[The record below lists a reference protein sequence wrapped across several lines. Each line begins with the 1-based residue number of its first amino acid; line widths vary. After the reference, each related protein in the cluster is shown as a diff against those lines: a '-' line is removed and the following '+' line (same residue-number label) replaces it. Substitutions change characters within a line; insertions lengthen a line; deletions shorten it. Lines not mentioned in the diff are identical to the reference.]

1 MLGDGEDG
9 IVGGDGG
16 SKRIKDS
23 QTEAKATSFL
33 LEVCFSDITLEVT
46 RRLEL
51 SLATS
56 CSLNDLGL
64 NYSPSPLLMFDMSYK
79 LCSIKTSL

>member
-23 QTEAKATSFL
+23 QTEAKAPSFS
-33 LEVCFSDITLEVT
+33 LEVCFSDVTLKVI
-46 RRLEL
+46 RRLELSDL

-56 CSLNDLGL
+56 CSLDDLGL
-64 NYSPSPLLMFDMSYK
+64 NYSPSSSPFPSPLNEL
-79 LCSIKTSL
+79 